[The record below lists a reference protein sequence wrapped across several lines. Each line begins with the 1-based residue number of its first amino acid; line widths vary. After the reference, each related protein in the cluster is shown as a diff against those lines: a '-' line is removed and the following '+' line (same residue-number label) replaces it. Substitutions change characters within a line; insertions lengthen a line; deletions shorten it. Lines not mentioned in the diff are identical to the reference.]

1 MANWAIVI
9 GIDSYWTERACL
21 KGAVRDAMHM
31 QEWLVDPRGGNVP
44 EENVKAVL
52 SPLDGPDDAT
62 NANIIEAIADLLRR
76 SEGKGERLYFFYAG
90 HGLTARVNQRD
101 ENALVASDFSEVLTN
116 NTLALR
122 SIWEFLETT
131 QFEDQFLFVDAC
143 RNIPWENVEFE
154 VGRWPR
160 PRPRQPGQPPT
171 QQFILYATSPGLK
184 ARELREAGNERGAF
198 TEALLDGLK
207 GKGTAKAWSEERQR
221 YEVRWERLADYVKKT
236 LDDGRLSV
244 GQGLAQDVFQIPQDA
259 GSRGVAGRERNPVIA
274 EFASDAFDPVKL
286 LVDLKPSEVVSVAE
300 VIVFD
305 EAASPVDSRRELTG
319 VPVEFSLP
327 PKTYALHAI
336 APEYDR
342 AVARP
347 PIELYGKR
355 EVPLELSVAAALP
368 ANGDGDA
375 ATRTPAGA
383 ATADFV
389 VTSSD
394 PLAPVEIADA
404 TGRVIEAGNGSVTA
418 AAASPGF
425 YRARLR
431 TPEGETVEELVDLAA
446 GPPRIVELE
455 APALA
460 PSEAVRDVLQAIDA
474 EVQPDNTLEVSEAAG
489 PIASAHLST
498 LLTLAGGIAVQGNP
512 GYGYKLRQLGLKA
525 FGQAIPAGAETGVYI
540 LIGVETEDEEAAR
553 RYVDDLRLRVWR
565 VGEAGPGAPSKPIEG
580 AQGGGVGEFATAART
595 GPHWLALEP
604 RGGKPVVFALALLPR
619 RLAMLTLVVQPDLIR
634 AFQYLPS
641 LAPDES
647 AHPQTLRRLELMQR
661 VLLGGQLEAGRDVAR
676 ELLNAKKVDAL
687 AGCLGGY
694 IFLRLGLAAELSRA
708 ARNLARF
715 YPELSDAHVLMGEHA
730 AANGSRTTAK
740 EAFEKAIAAGLPIFG
755 EGLTRLLEGLRAYK
769 IEHPNER
776 LVREVV
782 ERHMSGSMWSA
793 FTPETFEPGRVLIA

>member
-198 TEALLDGLK
+198 TEALVDGLK

-305 EAASPVDSRRELTG
+305 EAARRRCDCGPRRHVERPARSGRDRRRDRPGDRGRQRLGNGRSRLAW
-319 VPVEFSLP
+319 VLP
-327 PKTYALHAI
+327 
-336 APEYDR
+336 
-342 AVARP
+342 
-347 PIELYGKR
+347 
-355 EVPLELSVAAALP
+355 
-368 ANGDGDA
+368 
-375 ATRTPAGA
+375 RTPANAG
-383 ATADFV
+383 
-389 VTSSD
+389 
-394 PLAPVEIADA
+394 
-404 TGRVIEAGNGSVTA
+404 GRDRR
-418 AAASPGF
+418 
-425 YRARLR
+425 RARR
-431 TPEGETVEELVDLAA
+431 
-446 GPPRIVELE
+446 PRRRATQE
-455 APALA
+455 
-460 PSEAVRDVLQAIDA
+460 R
-474 EVQPDNTLEVSEAAG
+474 
-489 PIASAHLST
+489 
-498 LLTLAGGIAVQGNP
+498 
-512 GYGYKLRQLGLKA
+512 R
-525 FGQAIPAGAETGVYI
+525 
-540 LIGVETEDEEAAR
+540 AR
-553 RYVDDLRLRVWR
+553 
-565 VGEAGPGAPSKPIEG
+565 G
-580 AQGGGVGEFATAART
+580 ART
-595 GPHWLALEP
+595 RAE
-604 RGGKPVVFALALLPR
+604 RGRPR
-619 RLAMLTLVVQPDLIR
+619 RLASD
-634 AFQYLPS
+634 
-641 LAPDES
+641 
-647 AHPQTLRRLELMQR
+647 RR
-661 VLLGGQLEAGRDVAR
+661 
-676 ELLNAKKVDAL
+676 
-687 AGCLGGY
+687 
-694 IFLRLGLAAELSRA
+694 
-708 ARNLARF
+708 
-715 YPELSDAHVLMGEHA
+715 
-730 AANGSRTTAK
+730 
-740 EAFEKAIAAGLPIFG
+740 
-755 EGLTRLLEGLRAYK
+755 
-769 IEHPNER
+769 
-776 LVREVV
+776 
-782 ERHMSGSMWSA
+782 
-793 FTPETFEPGRVLIA
+793 